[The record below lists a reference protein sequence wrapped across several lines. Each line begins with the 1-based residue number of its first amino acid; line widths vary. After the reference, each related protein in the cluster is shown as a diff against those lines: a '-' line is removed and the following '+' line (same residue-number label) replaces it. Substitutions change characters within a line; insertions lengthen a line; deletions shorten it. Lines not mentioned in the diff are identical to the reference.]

1 MKTFI
6 KDRGEVKKAISE
18 KVSLSES
25 KNDIEKIKERLQSLE
40 DIVAELV
47 EYWGKD
53 NAGTDKTVR

>member
-1 MKTFI
+1 MRTFI
-6 KDRGEVKKAISE
+6 KNREEVKKAVSE

-25 KNDIEKIKERLQSLE
+25 KNDIDKIKERLQSLE

-53 NAGTDKTVR
+53 NVGTDKTVR